1 MATEYTM
8 RATVRLQVPVL
19 VGVGLLEVLLAEFG
33 AVGGGGRD
41 AEHIIS
47 TRLSKRRRRC
57 GQSDNR

>member
-1 MATEYTM
+1 M
-8 RATVRLQVPVL
+8 RATLRLQVPVL